1 MISAHLSA
9 IASALSPRY
18 RLERLLQSGIA
29 AYVFLA
35 EDRTSGRPVAVKV
48 LRDEMA
54 ASVDAD
60 RFVAEIRVAGQ
71 LRHPNIVPVHHSG
84 EIDGL
89 PYFVMPFI
97 EGETLRARLSRLGR
111 LPLADV
117 LRITDDVARAL
128 DYAHRHHVVH
138 RDIKPENIIL
148 DRGRAMVLDFG
159 IALALDA
166 LEAPRY
172 TLPGLTIGTIHYMS
186 PEQLDGEAAVD
197 GRADVYSLACV
208 VYEMLCGRP
217 PFTGSPNVV
226 MRRHLSERP
235 RPLGSMCSGIPP
247 KIGAALAR
255 ALAKD
260 PDARFATAGGAAD
273 ALLSGAPPTR
283 VRGRCVAVLPF
294 TNTSDQPTV
303 DPLSDGVSE
312 EIVAA
317 LREIDGIVI
326 ASGVP
331 IAPNGPDLHTSH
343 IRRHVRADM
352 ILLGD
357 VRRCTAALTVFAS
370 LFDATDGRRI
380 WSGISTAAHDC
391 NRTELRGGAQSI
403 AAAIAGALGVK
414 YTSDRTALPRSDASR
429 AHYDSPACSDPGE
442 RSAAR

>member
-60 RFVAEIRVAGQ
+60 RFMAEIRVAGQ

-89 PYFVMPFI
+89 PYFTMPFI
-97 EGETLRARLSRLGR
+97 EGETLRAQLSRLGR

-159 IALALDA
+159 IALALDT
-166 LEAPRY
+166 LETPRY
-172 TLPGLTIGTIHYMS
+172 TLPGLTLGTIHYMS

-208 VYEMLCGRP
+208 VYEMLCGHP
-217 PFTGSPNVV
+217 PFIGNPNVV
-226 MRRHLSERP
+226 MRHHLSKPP
-235 RPLGSMCSGIPP
+235 RPLASVRSDIPP
-247 KIGAALAR
+247 KLGAALAR
-255 ALAKD
+255 ALEKN
-260 PDARFATAGGAAD
+260 PDARFATAGAAVD
-273 ALLSGAPPTR
+273 ALLSAAPPKR
-283 VRGRCVAVLPF
+283 VRGRCVAVVPF
-294 TNTSDQPTV
+294 TNTSAQPTV
-303 DPLSDGVSE
+303 DPFSDGVSE
-312 EIVAA
+312 EIAAA

-326 ASGVP
+326 ASGAP
-331 IAPNGPDLHTSH
+331 LAPNSPDLHTSH
-343 IRRHVRADM
+343 IRRHVRADT

-357 VRRCTAALTVFAS
+357 VRRCTTALTVSAS

-380 WSGISTAAHDC
+380 WSGVSTAPSDC
-391 NRTELRGGAQSI
+391 SRTELREGARSI
-403 AAAIAGALGVK
+403 AAAIADALGVR
-414 YTSDRTALPRSDASR
+414 YASDRSAPARCDVPLSQHQSMVRT
-429 AHYDSPACSDPGE
+429 DSFG